1 MIYVIS
7 VQWLAWLFL
16 WLLLSF
22 GLKREAGIVMHAYI
36 EMARFNYVLFSR
48 AFLAHYSLLCCLTI
62 YIYIG
67 AYQVRENCFIMKRLN
82 NNP

>member
-1 MIYVIS
+1 MNKMFFFMIYVIS

-62 YIYIG
+62 YIYI
-67 AYQVRENCFIMKRLN
+67 
-82 NNP
+82 